1 VYWWSSG
8 SAHVR
13 PSWLITRGLPESAAF
28 GAMLNGSWRQWPWAS
43 CDTSATSML
52 VPSAPLLHMESA
64 GTTHPGKVR
73 PENQD
78 AWMARPELGL
88 WAVADGMGGHDQ
100 GSLASQLTRD
110 ALNNIPPANGLAPLV
125 QSVSGALKDTNDY
138 LFAMSMRP
146 VNPVTSGSTV
156 VALLL
161 HGTAGVCLW
170 AGDSR
175 LYRLR
180 DGRLEQLS
188 TDHSDDGEGESNNVI
203 TRAIGGHQ
211 HLDVDRVSF
220 AVAVGDRFLLCSD
233 GLYRETTDAE
243 IAQLL
248 SSGDALSA
256 VEALRAHVLRGAA
269 SDNLTA
275 IVIDAQPVV

>member
-1 VYWWSSG
+1 
-8 SAHVR
+8 
-13 PSWLITRGLPESAAF
+13 
-28 GAMLNGSWRQWPWAS
+28 
-43 CDTSATSML
+43 
-52 VPSAPLLHMESA
+52 
-64 GTTHPGKVR
+64 
-73 PENQD
+73 
-78 AWMARPELGL
+78 
-88 WAVADGMGGHDQ
+88 
-100 GSLASQLTRD
+100 
-110 ALNNIPPANGLAPLV
+110 V
-125 QSVSGALKDTNDY
+125 QAVSGALKDTNDY
-138 LFAMSMRP
+138 LFSMSMRA

-161 HGTAGVCLW
+161 QGNTGVCLW

-180 DGRLEQLS
+180 DGKLEQLS

-211 HLDVDRVSF
+211 QLDLDQISF
-220 AVAVGDRFLLCSD
+220 VVAVGDRFLLCSD

-248 SSGDALSA
+248 RSGDALSA
-256 VEALRAHVLRGAA
+256 VEALRAHVLLGSA

-275 IVIDAQPVV
+275 VVIDAQPVV